1 MRRNEFVAILKQ
13 SRREYIKL
21 LFVLTAQDVCFK
33 GRQQK
38 SEKTP
43 YFSTALLYLFRD
55 NLVKRMLIMKQNVNN
70 SLFTVTFCEICHDFV
85 IYLKK
90 LL

>member
-33 GRQQK
+33 GRQQ
-38 SEKTP
+38 
-43 YFSTALLYLFRD
+43 
-55 NLVKRMLIMKQNVNN
+55 NLKKRLI
-70 SLFTVTFCEICHDFV
+70 FPPHFCTFFV
-85 IYLKK
+85 II
-90 LL
+90 